1 MITLR
6 KETKTDY
13 PGIRRIND
21 IAFGRKAESRLIDLL
36 RKKDEFVADLSIV
49 AEQNEQLIGHI
60 LFTPIKIESGSES
73 YQTLCL
79 APMSVLPE
87 FQQKSI
93 GKLLVIQGLQVAKDL
108 GYNSVVVLGH
118 PSFYPKFG
126 FEPASKWGI
135 KSPFPAPDE
144 AFMAIELFR
153 DCLKKVNGKV
163 VFPPEF
169 DDL

>member
-6 KETKTDY
+6 KETKKDF
-13 PGIRRIND
+13 PEISKVND
-21 IAFGRKAESRLIDLL
+21 IAFGRKAESRLIEQL
-36 RKKDEFVADLSIV
+36 RKKDEFVAELSIV
-49 AEQNEQLIGHI
+49 AEVNEQLAGHI
-60 LFTPIKIESGSES
+60 LFTPIKIESATES
-73 YQTLCL
+73 YTTLCL

-93 GKLLVIQGLQVAKDL
+93 GKLLVIQGLQAAKDL
-108 GYNSVVVLGH
+108 GFKSVVVLGH

-126 FEPASKWGI
+126 FKPASKWEI

-144 AFMAIELFR
+144 AFMAIELLPNS
-153 DCLKKVNGKV
+153 LKDIHGKV

>member
-6 KETKTDY
+6 KETKKDF
-13 PGIRRIND
+13 PEIRKVND
-21 IAFGRKAESRLIDLL
+21 IAFGRKAESKLIDLL
-36 RKKDEFVADLSIV
+36 RQKDEFVADLSII
-49 AEQNEQLIGHI
+49 AEHNEQIVGHI
-60 LFTPIKIESGSES
+60 LFTPVKIVSGSES
-73 YQTLCL
+73 FQTLCL

-93 GKLLVIQGLQVAKDL
+93 GKLLVTQGLQVAKDL
-108 GYNSVVVLGH
+108 GYKSVVVLGH

-126 FEPASKWGI
+126 FEPASKWEI

-144 AFMAIELFR
+144 AFLAIELAHNG
-153 DCLKKVNGKV
+153 LKNVKGKV